1 MRQVEGVLLAAADG
15 NGGFNMLEM
24 DYLEEVSWIRMAL
37 SLPAGLVKAAKLE
50 SHVEER
56 SFSSLG
62 SFSLFGAVLGMRR
75 GFNESSFARGS
86 ERTVIATFPSSRCVP
101 RLCGKL

>member
-62 SFSLFGAVLGMRR
+62 FILSFW
-75 GFNESSFARGS
+75 SSSWDEKG
-86 ERTVIATFPSSRCVP
+86 IQ
-101 RLCGKL
+101 